1 MAKQRHGKVRV
12 YLPGMVNEKGEQIYR
27 NVPAALWNMS
37 DTLQNGEE
45 GYFQKRGYKL
55 ADKPAPAPVE
65 AKPAKEKKVAKVEVE
80 NAENEAEG

>member
-12 YLPGMVNEKGEQIYR
+12 YLPGMVNDKGEQIYR

-37 DTLQNGEE
+37 DTLQNGEA

-55 ADKPAPAPVE
+55 AAEPAPAPIE
-65 AKPAKEKKVAKVEVE
+65 AKPTKAKKAAKAEVE
-80 NAENEAEG
+80 NAENDAEE